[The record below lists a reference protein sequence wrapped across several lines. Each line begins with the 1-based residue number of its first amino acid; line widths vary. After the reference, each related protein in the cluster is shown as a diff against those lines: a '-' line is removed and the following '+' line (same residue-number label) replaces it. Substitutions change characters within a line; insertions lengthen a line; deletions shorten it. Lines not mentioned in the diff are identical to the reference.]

1 MTRPLILVA
10 NARLP
15 GVRAQ
20 SIQVTQAAAAFQRA
34 GALTTLMHAERRD
47 TPAAT
52 TEEIL
57 EAQGVQPAPGLKIQ
71 AIRCSDWIDCVPGML
86 QYLPARMQELSFAR
100 NAARRILTRHPEAQV
115 LSRELETARHLVR
128 EGHVRTC
135 LELHR
140 VPGGATRR
148 RWLLEAAAGCRRVI
162 AISGGVRDDLL
173 ALGVEAEKVVVEHDA
188 YDPALFAELP
198 SKAAARAELELDPD
212 RPVVVYTGGLLAW
225 KGVDVLIEAARE
237 LPDVQVLIAGGM
249 PADVERARLQAA
261 GLDNVRIDG
270 FQPPAR
276 VPLYLAAADVG
287 VLPNRSKPEISAKYT
302 SPLKAFEYMAAGL
315 PIVASQLSSL
325 VEVLGRREGVV
336 YVTADDPFALVRG
349 VEESLN
355 GACEASLGVQEAT
368 WEQRAVRLLG
378 VMTSPLR
385 A

>member
-1 MTRPLILVA
+1 MTRPLVLVA

-20 SIQVTQAAAAFQRA
+20 SVQVTQAAAAFQRA
-34 GALTTLMHAERRD
+34 GAETTLLHAERRD

-52 TEEIL
+52 TEVIL

-71 AIRCSDWIDCVPGML
+71 SIRCSDWIDCVPEVL

-100 NAARRILTRHPEAQV
+100 GAARKILTRHPEAQV

-128 EGHVRTC
+128 AGHVRTS

-162 AISGGVRDDLL
+162 AISGGVREDLI
-173 ALGVEAEKVVVEHDA
+173 ALGVDPEKIVVEHDA
-188 YDPALFAELP
+188 YDPALFADLP
-198 SKAAARAELELDPD
+198 SKATARAELELDPD
-212 RPVVVYTGGLLAW
+212 RAVVVYTGGLLAW

-249 PADVERARLQAA
+249 PADVERARVQAA
-261 GLDNVRIDG
+261 GLGNVRIDG
-270 FQPPAR
+270 YQSPAR

-315 PIVASQLSSL
+315 SIVASDLPSL
-325 VEVLGRREGVV
+325 REAIGEGRGAVFVRPN
-336 YVTADDPFALVRG
+336 DPFALKGG
-349 VEESLN
+349 VEAAL
-355 GACEASLGVQEAT
+355 AGVDVSYPHGLEAT
-368 WEQRAVRLLG
+368 WEQRAERLLLA
-378 VMTSPLR
+378 MTSPLR

>member
-1 MTRPLILVA
+1 MTRPLVLVA

-34 GALTTLMHAERRD
+34 GAETTLLHAARRD

-52 TEEIL
+52 TEMIL
-57 EAQGVQPAPGLKIQ
+57 EAQGVQPVPGLTIQ
-71 AIRCSDWIDCVPGML
+71 AIPCSDWIDCVPDML
-86 QYLPARMQELSFAR
+86 QYVPARMQELSFAR

-128 EGHVRTC
+128 EGHVRTN

-148 RWLLEAAAGCRRVI
+148 RWLLEAAEGCRRVI

>member
-1 MTRPLILVA
+1 MTRPLVLVA

-34 GALTTLMHAERRD
+34 GAETTLLHAERRD

-52 TEEIL
+52 TEAIL
-57 EAQGVQPAPGLKIQ
+57 EAQGVQPAPGLTIQ
-71 AIRCSDWIDCVPGML
+71 AVPCSDWIDCVPEML
-86 QYLPARMQELSFAR
+86 QYIPARMQELSFAR
-100 NAARRILTRHPEAQV
+100 SAARRILTRHPEAQV

-128 EGHVRTC
+128 EGHVRTS

-162 AISGGVRDDLL
+162 AISGGVREDLV
-173 ALGVEAEKVVVEHDA
+173 ALGVDPEKIVVEHDA
-188 YDPALFAELP
+188 YDPALFADLP
-198 SKAAARAELELDPD
+198 DRATARAELGLEAD
-212 RPVVVYTGGLLAW
+212 RSVVVYTGGLLAW

-249 PADVERARLQAA
+249 PADVDRARAKAA
-261 GLDNVRIDG
+261 GLNNVRIDG

-302 SPLKAFEYMAAGL
+302 SPLKAFEFMAAGL
-315 PIVASQLSSL
+315 SIVASDLPSL
-325 VEVLGRREGVV
+325 REALGGHAGVIFV
-336 YVTADDPFALVRG
+336 RPDDPFALRSG
-349 VEESLN
+349 LEGALK
-355 GACEASLGVQEAT
+355 GACDDSPRSVEAT
-368 WEQRAVRLLG
+368 WAQRAERLLAS
-378 VMTSPLR
+378 MSSPLR